1 MNASPCHRVM
11 HGAGSLNVIH
21 GLVGLD
27 FSCDGSQHVD
37 HADFLA
43 HAEQMYATGAEACTL
58 PSTAGT

>member
-1 MNASPCHRVM
+1 M